1 MQKNKTKI
9 LIIAGILLFLLGSLN
24 MWLSFIRTAQG
35 YATGYRLT
43 CSELIIGA
51 RCEGYVQRRGGGMCG
66 YIISYYSAFDPSG
79 KSELYMPFATCDPAL
94 KVSPPP
100 AVDLVF
106 ARTIFVVLMI
116 GGLALCLVPLFTHKR
131 Q

>member
-9 LIIAGILLFLLGSLN
+9 VIIAGILLFLLGSLN
-24 MWLSFIRTAQG
+24 MWLSFARTAQG

-51 RCEGYVQRRGGGMCG
+51 HCEGYVQRRGGGMCG
-66 YIISYYSAFDPSG
+66 YIISYYSAFDTSG
-79 KSELYMPFATCDPAL
+79 KSELYMPLATCDSTL
-94 KVSPPP
+94 KVPSLV
-100 AVDLVF
+100 VDLVF
-106 ARTIFVVLMI
+106 ARITFVVLLI